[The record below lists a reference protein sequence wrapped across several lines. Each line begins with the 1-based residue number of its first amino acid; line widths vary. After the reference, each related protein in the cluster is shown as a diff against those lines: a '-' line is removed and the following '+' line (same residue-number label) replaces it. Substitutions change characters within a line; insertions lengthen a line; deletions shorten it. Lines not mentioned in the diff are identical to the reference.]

1 MGENGKMQLRNTL
14 IVFRKELKDMMRDRR
29 TLVGMFLFPIV
40 MFPLMTTGFNSFERR
55 MRDRVKQERSTVM
68 LLGAENAPAL
78 AEKLRASENLEV
90 IPTAAGYAALIGDKK
105 LHAAVE
111 FPAGFEAA
119 LQAHATEAPLV
130 KIYHYNTES
139 RSEAAASKIEV
150 LLGEYREGVVTQR
163 LTARGLPEPFVKPL
177 ETKEENVA
185 APEKVSGSR
194 LAIIL
199 PYFIIFL
206 CLMGAIH
213 PAMDLTAGEK
223 ERGTLETILAS
234 GVHRGDIVMGKF
246 LLVLL
251 VSLTTTVVSIASY
264 GVTAAYSSSYMQQMT
279 GGQSFRMSFAAIGA
293 VLLVSLPLAV
303 LFSSGLIAVSLY
315 AKNYK
320 EAQGYVGP
328 AMFLVIV
335 PAMAAMLPGVDLNT
349 TLALIPIAN
358 VSLMMKE
365 LLTGGMPVGFL
376 LATFASTT
384 LYAGIALHIAYT
396 LFQREDVLF
405 RT

>member
-1 MGENGKMQLRNTL
+1 MKLRNIL
-14 IVFRKELKDMMRDRR
+14 IVYRKELKDMMRDRR
-29 TLVGMFLFPIV
+29 TIFGMFLFPIV
-40 MFPLMTTGFNSFERR
+40 IFPLMTTGFNTFEQR
-55 MRDRVKQERSTVM
+55 MRKRVEKEKSTVM
-68 LLGAENAPAL
+68 LLGAEHAPAL
-78 AEKLRASENLEV
+78 AGKLTASENLE
-90 IPTAAGYAALIGDKK
+90 ILPATPSYAQLIGDKK

-111 FPAGFEAA
+111 FPAGFAAA
-119 LQAHATEAPLV
+119 LNARAKEAPLV

-139 RSEAAASKIEV
+139 RSEAAADKIEAIIR
-150 LLGEYREGVVTQR
+150 EYRESVVTER
-163 LTARGLPEPFVKPL
+163 LTAQGLPEPFVRPI
-177 ETKEENVA
+177 EAKEENVA

-234 GVHRGDIVMGKF
+234 SVHRGEIVLGKF
-246 LLVLL
+246 FLVLT
-251 VSLTTTVVSIASY
+251 VSLTTTVISIASY
-264 GVTAAYSSSYMQQMT
+264 AITASFSASYMQQMT
-279 GGQSFRMSFAAIGA
+279 SGQSFRLSFAAIGA
-293 VLLVSLPLAV
+293 ILLVAFPLAV
-303 LFSSGLIAVSLY
+303 LFSSGLIAISLF

-320 EAQGYVGP
+320 EAQSYIGP
-328 AMFLVIV
+328 LMFLVIV
-335 PAMAAMLPGVDLNT
+335 PAMAAMLPGVELNT
-349 TLALIPIAN
+349 VLALIPIAN
-358 VSLMMKE
+358 VSLIMKE

-376 LATFASTT
+376 IATFASTAF
-384 LYAGIALHIAYT
+384 YAGIALHIAYT